1 MSETSYELSDV
12 ERLSV
17 ILDDVIRDWDE
28 PDRQLMH
35 VLFARAG
42 EAYPAES
49 DDEVS
54 GYTISWRMLPAVH
67 GQGGAPPDP
76 CDNLF
81 ESFQLGVGRKV
92 NPGAYGMLNPQPLP
106 P

>member
-1 MSETSYELSDV
+1 MTERYSLSDV
-12 ERLSV
+12 ERLSA

-28 PDRQLMH
+28 PDRRLMH
-35 VLFARAG
+35 ALFARAG
-42 EAYPAES
+42 AGGAG

-54 GYTISWRMLPAVH
+54 GYDFSPGPGGF
-67 GQGGAPPDP
+67 GQIGLPPDP

-81 ESFQLGVGRKV
+81 GSFQLGAGHQISPASRVE
-92 NPGAYGMLNPQPLP
+92 LNPQPLP